1 MFVLQSSATEK
12 VVITPLKIRRTVR
25 VEPNCTSTQSD
36 HDYCLANQQS
46 PNMIIGDAEHD
57 IVDEQVL

>member
-12 VVITPLKIRRTVR
+12 AVITPLKIRRTVR
-25 VEPNCTSTQSD
+25 AEPKCTSTQSD
-36 HDYCLANQQS
+36 HDYCLVNQQS
-46 PNMIIGDAEHD
+46 PIIIIGDAEHD